1 MSENKGFDEDSTVG
15 EEDIEDDDDELTREH
30 LESLR
35 QTLVE
40 KRKEVI
46 ANIDRHLQAV
56 MDDSDNLPD
65 EMDIATRQS
74 EQAYFLRIADKE
86 KKLLSQ
92 IDHALAKFERGT
104 FGICEGT
111 GEPIGVKRLI
121 LRPWT
126 RYSFEYKEQLERE
139 KKGGRPAGRR

>member
-1 MSENKGFDEDSTVG
+1 MTANKGLEDDSAVG
-15 EEDIEDDDDELTREH
+15 EHDDDDDDEELTRQHIEQ
-30 LESLR
+30 LR
-35 QTLVE
+35 AVLIE

-46 ANIDRHLQAV
+46 ANIDRHIQAV

-111 GEPIGVKRLI
+111 GEQIGLKRLI

-139 KKGGRPAGRR
+139 KKGGRR